1 MSELLA
7 LLAFAFVSTVTPGPN
22 NVLLWASGVQFG
34 FRATLPHVFGTAL
47 GIGLLAA
54 AAAAGIAALLA
65 AVPGSELALKIAG
78 SAYLAW
84 LTWHVAAGG
93 GVDEGRVAKPLGLV
107 QAIGFQFLNPK
118 AWLFAL
124 AAISAYRIGG
134 LHVVAASAVAVV
146 AMMIVVVPSAALW
159 AAGGTALRPFVAGGR
174 RTIDV
179 TLAVLLAASIALIWI

>member
-1 MSELLA
+1 VSELLG

-54 AAAAGIAALLA
+54 AAAGGIAALLA
-65 AVPGSELALKIAG
+65 AVPGSEVALKVAG

-93 GVDEGRVAKPLGLV
+93 GVDEERVARPLGLA
-107 QAIGFQFLNPK
+107 QAIAFQFVNPK

-124 AAISAYRIGG
+124 AAVSTYRIGG
-134 LHVVAASAVAVV
+134 LPVAAASAVVV
-146 AMMIVVVPSAALW
+146 LAMTLVVVPSAALW
-159 AAGGTALRPFVAGGR
+159 AAGGTALRPFMGR
-174 RTIDV
+174 RWIDV
-179 TLAVLLAASIALIWI
+179 VLAAMLAASIALIWV